1 MSSGLINRY
10 AQVSKKP
17 LLEVEKEWRTIK
29 REHRESGRKKDY
41 DSCIKTLR
49 ERLGLKLSE
58 GRRAYLR
65 GDALVEILAETP
77 EFALIQVEDIGAV
90 EDPGLKKLLFASKGI
105 MTVPFE
111 HLTNGPGG
119 EPLTEV
125 TTGLSAPS
133 IPDTQPTTSLTPPRP
148 AAPGVG
154 APTTADPLMGI
165 VNVQGKKAVI
175 VSRNGSQVRVRFLD
189 TKEEANVNV
198 TEIKPDTTLESLAAV
213 WRSLI
218 PELSERKKRRVFAAI
233 LKLEHGVAYLP
244 KRLQEELENMGPQTV
259 DQPDQPMFKK
269 PEDDSPAVDEEEAQ
283 KRGDFEFDPDD
294 WKLIFDM
301 RRRKDETDEENA
313 DDRNP
318 MPEPPREAPEEPGA
332 GSGDREGGPAS
343 KGIKPA
349 SDGQVH
355 DMLGRMRAARESYES
370 ERGKF
375 SDRPKVSSLL
385 AEAERA
391 MPEEGPPK
399 SIMEKNL
406 DRAKSWGN
414 LIDE

>member
-49 ERLGLKLSE
+49 ERLGLKLTE
-58 GRRAYLR
+58 GRQAYLR
-65 GDALVEILAETP
+65 GDAAVEILAETP

-119 EPLTEV
+119 EPLTEA

-148 AAPGVG
+148 VTPAVNT
-154 APTTADPLMGI
+154 TTADPLMGI
-165 VNVQGKKAVI
+165 VNVQGKKAVV
-175 VSRNGSQVRVRFLD
+175 VSRNGNQARVRFLD

-198 TEIKPDTTLESLAAV
+198 SELKSDTTLESLSAV
-213 WRSLI
+213 WRSLV
-218 PELSERKKRRVFAAI
+218 PELSEKQKRRVFAAI
-233 LKLEHGVAYLP
+233 LKLEHSIAYLP
-244 KRLQEELENMGPQTV
+244 KRLQEELENMGPKTV
-259 DQPDQPMFKK
+259 TEPNQPMFKR
-269 PEDDSPAVDEEEAQ
+269 PEDDSPVEDEEEAQ
-283 KRGDFEFDPDD
+283 KRGGFEFEMED
-294 WKLIFDM
+294 WRLIFDM
-301 RRRKDETDEENA
+301 RQKKDEKDEEDA

-318 MPEPPREAPEEPGA
+318 MPDPPQEAPEEPGA
-332 GSGDREGGPAS
+332 GTGTREGEPAS
-343 KGIKPA
+343 KEIRPA
-349 SDGQVH
+349 SDANVH

-370 ERGKF
+370 QRGKL
-375 SDRPKVSSLL
+375 SDRPKVSNLL

-391 MPEEGPPK
+391 NPDASPR

-406 DRAKSWGN
+406 DRAKKWGN

>member
-17 LLEVEKEWRTIK
+17 LQEVEKEWRTIK
-29 REHRESGRKKDY
+29 HEHRESGRKKDY

-49 ERLGLKLSE
+49 ERLGLRLAE
-58 GRRAYLR
+58 GRRAYLG

-90 EDPGLKKLLFASKGI
+90 EEPGLRKLLFASKGI

-119 EPLTEV
+119 EPLTEA

-133 IPDTQPTTSLTPPRP
+133 IANTQPTTSLTPPRP
-148 AAPGVG
+148 AAPGIG
-154 APTTADPLMGI
+154 APATQDPLMGI
-165 VNVQGKKAVI
+165 VVCQGKKAII
-175 VSRNGSQVRVRFLD
+175 VSRNGNQVRVRFLD

-213 WRSLI
+213 WRSLA
-218 PELSERKKRRVFAAI
+218 PELKEKKKRRVFAAI

-259 DQPDQPMFKK
+259 AQDNQPLFKK
-269 PEDDSPAVDEEEAQ
+269 PEDDSPIEDKEEAE
-283 KRGDFEFDPDD
+283 KRGSFEFDLGD
-294 WKLIFDM
+294 WQLIFDM
-301 RRRKDETDEENA
+301 RKHKDERDEENA
-313 DDRNP
+313 DERNP
-318 MPEPPREAPEEPGA
+318 MPEPPQEAPEEPGA
-332 GSGDREGGPAS
+332 GTGNREGEPAS

-349 SDGQVH
+349 SDGDVH
-355 DMLGRMRAARESYES
+355 DMLGRMRTARESYDK
-370 ERGKF
+370 ERGRF

-385 AEAERA
+385 AEAERG
-391 MPEEGPPK
+391 MEEGPPK

-406 DRAKSWGN
+406 ERADKWST

>member
-58 GRRAYLR
+58 GRRAYLN

-119 EPLTEV
+119 EPLTEIS
-125 TTGLSAPS
+125 TGLSAPS

-148 AAPGVG
+148 VTPAVNT
-154 APTTADPLMGI
+154 TTADPLMGV

-175 VSRNGSQVRVRFLD
+175 VSRNGNQARVRFLD
-189 TKEEANVNV
+189 TKEEANVNIS
-198 TEIKPDTTLESLAAV
+198 ELKPDTTLESLSAV
-213 WRSLI
+213 WRSLD
-218 PELSERKKRRVFAAI
+218 PELAEKKKRRVFAAI
-233 LKLEHGVAYLP
+233 LKLEHSIAYLP
-244 KRLQEELENMGPQTV
+244 KRLQEELEDMGPQTV
-259 DQPDQPMFKK
+259 AQDNQPMFKK
-269 PEDDSPAVDEEEAQ
+269 PEDDSPIEDKEEAE
-283 KRGDFEFDPDD
+283 KRGNFEFDLGD
-294 WKLIFDM
+294 WQLIFDM
-301 RRRKDETDEENA
+301 RQRKEADEEGA

-318 MPEPPREAPEEPGA
+318 MPDPPKEAPEEPGE
-332 GSGDREGGPAS
+332 GLGNREGEPAS
-343 KGIKPA
+343 KSIPPA

-355 DMLGRMRAARESYES
+355 DMLGRMRAARESYDK
-370 ERGKF
+370 ERGRF
-375 SDRPKVSSLL
+375 SDRPTVSSLL
-385 AEAERA
+385 AEAERG
-391 MPEEGPPK
+391 MEEGPPK

-406 DRAKSWGN
+406 ERADKWSN